1 MKEKVFKSIYNLIT
15 RGQIQPEEAY
25 YLLELLFKE
34 NRDPIYIPYTHTE
47 QPLTTTWTGG
57 PYTITT
63 TGGNGI
69 KINNTG
75 DDVINPWWS
84 EKDSSTGLPNNVVYT
99 SATTNSNGSIDAIST
114 ATINPESI
122 TYTATATSEKDTQF
136 C

>member
-75 DDVINPWWS
+75 DDVINPWWN

-99 SATTNSNGSIDAIST
+99 AVSSISDPSIEN
-114 ATINPESI
+114 TI
-122 TYTATATSEKDTQF
+122 TATATSEKDPQF